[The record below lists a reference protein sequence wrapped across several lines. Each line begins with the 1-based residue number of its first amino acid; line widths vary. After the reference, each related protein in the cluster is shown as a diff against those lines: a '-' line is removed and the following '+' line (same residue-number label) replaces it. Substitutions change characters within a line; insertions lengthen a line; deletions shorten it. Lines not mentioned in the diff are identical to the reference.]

1 MIKLSK
7 DKKII
12 ESNNNDYFKEVLS
25 FISIILL
32 LIILAGIGILGY
44 YGMLIFKI
52 IFGEWTILLLIF
64 FLISQIYYLIKKK
77 AFEFHSITFQGFL
90 FIYLGL
96 TLMSHLT
103 IYNGLGLTPK
113 NVFLES

>member
-64 FLISQIYYLIKKK
+64 FLLVKYII
-77 AFEFHSITFQGFL
+77 
-90 FIYLGL
+90 
-96 TLMSHLT
+96 
-103 IYNGLGLTPK
+103 
-113 NVFLES
+113 

>member
-12 ESNNNDYFKEVLS
+12 ESNNNDYFKEILS

-52 IFGEWTILLLIF
+52 IFCEWTILLLIF
-64 FLISQIYYLIKKK
+64 LLISQI
-77 AFEFHSITFQGFL
+77 
-90 FIYLGL
+90 
-96 TLMSHLT
+96 
-103 IYNGLGLTPK
+103 
-113 NVFLES
+113 

>member
-12 ESNNNDYFKEVLS
+12 ESNNNDYFKEILS

-64 FLISQIYYLIKKK
+64 FLLVKYII
-77 AFEFHSITFQGFL
+77 
-90 FIYLGL
+90 
-96 TLMSHLT
+96 
-103 IYNGLGLTPK
+103 
-113 NVFLES
+113 

>member
-52 IFGEWTILLLIF
+52 IFGEYII
-64 FLISQIYYLIKKK
+64 
-77 AFEFHSITFQGFL
+77 
-90 FIYLGL
+90 
-96 TLMSHLT
+96 
-103 IYNGLGLTPK
+103 
-113 NVFLES
+113 